1 MSPTCFS
8 LYLSA
13 FFQFIS
19 FLCSSSFTFSSL
31 LSFWGWCFYW
41 FSDQIVIK
49 FTWSEYLFFFP
60 QKLIKPD
67 KIFVDLAQQ
76 GICLNPFP
84 HSLHHFSSRKN
95 TFTISQKHK
104 QSIFFAN
111 QHSYDDD
118 DDEANFEFE
127 TRLKGSQN

>member
-1 MSPTCFS
+1 
-8 LYLSA
+8 
-13 FFQFIS
+13 
-19 FLCSSSFTFSSL
+19 
-31 LSFWGWCFYW
+31 
-41 FSDQIVIK
+41 VIK

-111 QHSYDDD
+111 QHSYDED
-118 DDEANFEFE
+118 DDEANLKFE